1 MVSIKCLVG
10 FHDWEQLEP
19 TEEEVERYTKFY
31 VHPAPDGFSYF
42 VNAPNI
48 RKAPRDRACLRCFKK
63 EARFQQLL
71 IRGVKVYEEEMLFRM
86 LQRTAENQE
95 KITKSL
101 RQLQAVQL
109 LREPNESKSK
119 QGQAAAKS
127 G

>member
-1 MVSIKCLVG
+1 
-10 FHDWEQLEP
+10 
-19 TEEEVERYTKFY
+19 
-31 VHPAPDGFSYF
+31 
-42 VNAPNI
+42 
-48 RKAPRDRACLRCFKK
+48 
-63 EARFQQLL
+63 
-71 IRGVKVYEEEMLFRM
+71 VYEEEMLFRM